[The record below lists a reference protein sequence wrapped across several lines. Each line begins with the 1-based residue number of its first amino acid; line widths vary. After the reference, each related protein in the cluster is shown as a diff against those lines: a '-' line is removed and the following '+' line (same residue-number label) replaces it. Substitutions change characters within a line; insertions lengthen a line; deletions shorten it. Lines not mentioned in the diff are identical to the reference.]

1 MRILIVEDDRDIAK
15 QLSAFLTQAGFLPYV
30 ATTGEEGHY
39 QGDVGNFELVL
50 LDIGLPDRD
59 GFSVLEEWRKDGRNM
74 PVIIVSAR
82 SHKMEKIRGLKAGA
96 DDYITKPYD
105 LEELAAR
112 IHANIRRH
120 KGQAGA
126 EQRAGDVV
134 FDGFGGKVTVDGV
147 AANLTRIEFRILQ
160 CLFMKQGKTLSATAI
175 SEHAYEDFDHDSS
188 IIARHISNIRKKLG
202 AGIIVTDSN
211 RGYYVPQE

>member
-1 MRILIVEDDRDIAK
+1 MRILIVEDDKDIAK
-15 QLSAFLTQAGFLPYV
+15 QLSAFLTQGGFLPHV
-30 ATTGEEGHY
+30 AHTGEEGHY
-39 QGDVGNFELVL
+39 QGDVGNFDLVL

-59 GFSVLEEWRKDGRNM
+59 GFSVLEEWRRDGRNM

-120 KGQAGA
+120 NGLAGA
-126 EQRAGDVV
+126 EQRAGNVV
-134 FDGFGGKVTVDGV
+134 FDGFGGKVMVNGV
-147 AANLTRIEFRILQ
+147 PAVLTRIEFRILH
-160 CLFMKQGKTLSATAI
+160 CLFMNQGKTLGASAI
-175 SEHAYEDFDHDSS
+175 SEHAYEDADHDSS
-188 IIARHISNIRKKLG
+188 IVARHISNIRKKLG
-202 AGIIVTDSN
+202 AGIIRTDSN
-211 RGYYVPQE
+211 RGYYVPKE